1 MNADRPFILLV
12 AESAALR
19 SMLAASLAELGYHHR
34 TAGPGEAV
42 RCTVEADFGLALV
55 ALGET
60 AGADDEALLAA
71 LAERQ
76 PKLAIVAVSAAAGE
90 RHAHALGLLGLVTI
104 PVSPA
109 ALDAMLARAGE
120 AAATEVAGLVGL
132 SAPLANLKRQIR
144 RYGPLDYPVLVCGES
159 GTGKEAAA
167 QALHDASKRAG
178 RPYLALNCAALSENL
193 VEATLFG
200 HARGAYTGA
209 HSARGGCFE
218 QVEDGTL
225 FLDEIGELPPGV
237 QAKLLRVLEN
247 GEFQRLGET
256 QVRRSRARV
265 VAATNRDL
273 AQMAREGGF
282 RADLYHRL
290 AVLDIRTP
298 PLRELGVDR
307 WRLLAHFMAHY
318 TAELGCA
325 PFVFD
330 AAARAC
336 WQDYAF
342 PGNVRE
348 LRNMVIRL
356 LAKQAGETVGAAA
369 LRAECQAA
377 AEPAGDAT
385 PPGIDTA
392 LQTLR
397 RTAGFRLDDWL
408 ARHERCHIE
417 AALQLAHGN
426 MSQAARLLGIRRTTL
441 YSRCEQFEFR
451 LLFDDKK

>member
-1 MNADRPFILLV
+1 
-12 AESAALR
+12 
-19 SMLAASLAELGYHHR
+19 
-34 TAGPGEAV
+34 
-42 RCTVEADFGLALV
+42 
-55 ALGET
+55 
-60 AGADDEALLAA
+60 
-71 LAERQ
+71 
-76 PKLAIVAVSAAAGE
+76 
-90 RHAHALGLLGLVTI
+90 
-104 PVSPA
+104 
-109 ALDAMLARAGE
+109 MLARAGE